1 MKSISKACIKRHET
15 DPLLRKKRVSAK
27 NNKFSPKQSVQS
39 NQAGQGGVGRGG
51 TGRAGVGRGGVGR
64 GGAGRDRVGRGG
76 AGRSGAGGGGGGGAG
91 GGWGWWRSDLE
102 RKRVQWWR

>member
-27 NNKFSPKQSVQS
+27 NNKISPKQSVQN

-51 TGRAGVGRGGVGR
+51 TGR
-64 GGAGRDRVGRGG
+64 GGAGRGRAGRGG
-76 AGRSGAGGGGGGGAG
+76 TGRGGSERGGM
-91 GGWGWWRSDLE
+91 GWWRSDLE